1 MTLEYKIKS
10 IADLDDGVKE
20 QYKKVRGGYVLEID
34 GLPEPDLPEVD
45 DSHPFVQG
53 MKNKL
58 DELLKEKKEAA
69 KKAKEAETEAEIAK
83 LESAKAGNDTE
94 ALDKSWTEKYSTRE
108 SELQREIDSMGTAI
122 IRLTSGQTAA
132 QMASEIAVSGSAEV
146 LIPHLEARLK
156 TEIREGVPTTIV
168 LDKRGQ
174 PCAMTMSEL
183 RTEFQNNEA
192 FAPLIVG
199 TKANG
204 AGRTGGNESGGAA
217 STTVK
222 RSEFDRMNQTQ
233 RSNFAKTGGS
243 VIDD

>member
-1 MTLEYKIKS
+1 MALEYKIKS
-10 IADLDDGVKE
+10 IADLGDDVQE
-20 QYKKVRGGYVLEID
+20 QYKKVRGGYVLDVD
-34 GLPEPDLPEVD
+34 GLPESEPVEID

-58 DELLKEKKEAA
+58 DELLREKKEAG
-69 KKAKEAETEAEIAK
+69 KKAKEAETEAEIAR

-94 ALDKSWTEKYSTRE
+94 ALDRSWTEKYSTRE
-108 SELQREIDSMGTAI
+108 SELQNEIDSMGKAI

-132 QMASEIAVSGSAEV
+132 QMASEIAISGSAEV

-204 AGRTGGNESGGAA
+204 AGRTGGNESGGAT
-217 STTVK
+217 SNTVK
-222 RSEFDRMNQTQ
+222 RAEFDSMSHTQRMNH
-233 RSNFAKTGGS
+233 AKKGGT

>member
-1 MTLEYKIKS
+1 MALEFKLKTIK
-10 IADLDDGVKE
+10 DLDDSVKD
-20 QYKKVRGGYVLEID
+20 QYKKVRGGYELDID
-34 GLPEPDLPEVD
+34 GLPEQEPPEVD
-45 DSHPFVQG
+45 DNHPFVQG

-58 DELLKEKKEAA
+58 DELLREKKEAA

-94 ALDKSWTEKYSTRE
+94 ALDKSWTEKYTTRE
-108 SELQREIDSMGTAI
+108 TELQDEINNMGKAI

-132 QMASEIAVSGSAEV
+132 QIASEIAVSGSAEV
-146 LIPHLEARLK
+146 LVPHLEARLK

-168 LDKRGQ
+168 LDKSGQ

-183 RTEFQNNEA
+183 KTEFQNSEA

-204 AGRTGGNESGGAA
+204 AGRTGGNESGGAT
-217 STTVK
+217 SNTVK
-222 RSEFDRMNQTQ
+222 RSEFNSMSQTQ
-233 RSNFAKTGGS
+233 RSNHAKQGGT